1 MKDFSELQKT
11 IGIEF
16 RNQDLLKEAFTHRS
30 YLNEN
35 PKEQASHN
43 ERLEFLGDAVLELA
57 VTEFIFNK
65 YPRKNEGELTTLR
78 SALVN
83 ANMLFEIAKEMK
95 LQEFLRVSRGEAKD
109 SGKGKQFILANAVE
123 ALIGAIYLD
132 RGYGRAEDFVKEHI
146 CGNLTEVF
154 EKKLWR
160 DAKSVFQEKAQEITG
175 ITPTYEVLE
184 ESGPDHKKHF
194 VIGVH
199 LNAELVA
206 TGEGFSKQEAQM
218 RAAENALKEKKW
230 ED

>member
-1 MKDFSELQKT
+1 ML
-11 IGIEF
+11 I
-16 RNQDLLKEAFTHRS
+16 EAFTHRS

-65 YPRKNEGELTTLR
+65 YPGKNEGELTTLR

-83 ANMLFEIAKEMK
+83 AGMLFEIAREMK

-132 RGYGRAEDFVKEHI
+132 QGFKAADGFVRVRICSNAETILE
-146 CGNLTEVF
+146 G
-154 EKKLWR
+154 KLWR
-160 DAKSVFQEKAQEITG
+160 DAKSLFQEKAQEKGG
-175 ITPTYEVLE
+175 ITPTYEVLSE
-184 ESGPDHKKHF
+184 DGPDHQKHF
-194 VIGVH
+194 VMGVY
-199 LNAELVA
+199 LGEELIA
-206 TGEGFSKQEAQM
+206 KGEGTSKQEAQM
-218 RAAENALKEKKW
+218 AAAENALKEKHW
-230 ED
+230 NG